1 MSARSKGQNKDVP
14 HTYHAYMCITS
25 IRSATRKQ
33 HNRHPRRSHCSR
45 RSTGRPDSLSTR
57 PVERISMP
65 PKPALN
71 CREVGLKSATDTR
84 DSRVTDSSQTVVRL
98 STCRKRLKRAAELC
112 VFSVE
117 HEARACEYA
126 RYEKKR
132 LAPQFALSIN
142 EKKVLSTKQDCSHR
156 RRSSRYCFCRARD

>member
-1 MSARSKGQNKDVP
+1 
-14 HTYHAYMCITS
+14 
-25 IRSATRKQ
+25 
-33 HNRHPRRSHCSR
+33 
-45 RSTGRPDSLSTR
+45 
-57 PVERISMP
+57 MP

-84 DSRVTDSSQTVVRL
+84 DSRVTDSPQTVVRL

-132 LAPQFALSIN
+132 LATQCRVSIN
-142 EKKVLSTKQDCSHR
+142 GKVLSTKQD
-156 RRSSRYCFCRARD
+156 RSGKKAQQSLLLLSCA